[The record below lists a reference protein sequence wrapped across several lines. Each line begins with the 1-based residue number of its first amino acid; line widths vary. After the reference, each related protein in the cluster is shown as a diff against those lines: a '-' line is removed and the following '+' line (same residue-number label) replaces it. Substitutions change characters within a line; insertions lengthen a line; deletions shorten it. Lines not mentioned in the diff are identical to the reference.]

1 MTTAVITEDT
11 EAMPEQ
17 PRAEVPNPRWAQGGL
32 VALLV
37 ATAVFYLWG
46 LSASGYA
53 NSFYSAAAQAG
64 SVSWKAF
71 FYGSSDA
78 ANSITVDKPPASLWV
93 MALSVRVF
101 GLSSWSIL
109 APQALEGVATVAL
122 LYAVVRRRFGPAAG
136 LISGLVLALTPVAA
150 LMFRFNNPD
159 ALLTLLMVASV
170 WALMRGV
177 EDGRTRWLVLTG
189 VFVGL
194 GFLTKQ
200 MQVFLVLPA
209 LSITYL
215 VAGPVRLGRRLLQL
229 LAAGV
234 ALVASA
240 GWWLAIVSLVPAADR
255 PFIGGSQNNSILELT
270 LGYNGFG
277 RLSGSETG
285 SVVPGGGGGG
295 GGPAG
300 GGMWGSTG
308 ITRLFTGEFGGQITW
323 LVPAALAML
332 VAGFVLAGR
341 APRTDPARASY
352 LVWGLWLLVTG
363 LTFSFMAGIFHAYY
377 TVALAPAVGAL
388 VGSGAVQLW
397 QRRRSWWASA
407 ALAATLVL
415 TVAWAYVL
423 LGRSPSFVPWLRYVV
438 LAVGL
443 LAAIAL
449 VARPLLPR
457 RALLVVALAAVV
469 AGLAGPTAY
478 ATQTVATAHA
488 GPIVSA
494 GPMVAGDRGG
504 FGGPGGPGGT
514 RRAGARAQGG
524 GVAGTPPTGGTAGQ
538 FPTGGA
544 PGQPP
549 AGFGGAGQPPAGF
562 GGAGQP
568 PAGFGG
574 AGQPPAGFGGAGQP
588 PAGFGG
594 MMNGTTPSAE
604 LTATLKKDSV
614 SYTWVAAAVGSLSA
628 SGYQLATQDPV
639 MPIGGFNGSD
649 PSPTLAQFQEYVAG
663 KKIHYFIGSGTGGGM
678 GGGNQ
683 MGGSSQSSE
692 ITTWVKAH
700 FAETTVGS
708 TTLYDLTSPTS

>member
-53 NSFYSAAAQAG
+53 NSFYSAAVQAG

-122 LYAVVRRRFGPAAG
+122 LYAVVRRRFGPTAG

-159 ALLTLLMVASV
+159 ALLALLMVASV

-514 RRAGARAQGG
+514 RGAGA
-524 GVAGTPPTGGTAGQ
+524 
-538 FPTGGA
+538 
-544 PGQPP
+544 GQPP
-549 AGFGGAGQPPAGF
+549 AGFGAGQPPAGFGAGQPPAGFGAGQPPAGF
-562 GGAGQP
+562 GGA
-568 PAGFGG
+568 
-574 AGQPPAGFGGAGQP
+574 AGQP
-588 PAGFGG
+588 
-594 MMNGTTPSAE
+594 
-604 LTATLKKDSV
+604 
-614 SYTWVAAAVGSLSA
+614 
-628 SGYQLATQDPV
+628 
-639 MPIGGFNGSD
+639 
-649 PSPTLAQFQEYVAG
+649 
-663 KKIHYFIGSGTGGGM
+663 
-678 GGGNQ
+678 
-683 MGGSSQSSE
+683 
-692 ITTWVKAH
+692 
-700 FAETTVGS
+700 
-708 TTLYDLTSPTS
+708 